1 MIECQTQKAGWLD
14 RIEYLRDAP
23 RAFVVNLCGLMG
35 SRLYVPQENV
45 LHTGVHLFVVL
56 RGICSRMGSI
66 MTPGKSWGEDFI
78 LNHPSLKDTRS
89 VLALTYTELLVLER
103 PDLFALLAD
112 APEMAERVRKTVVR
126 LTFRRAMFE
135 VARALKYNNAL
146 ALDVLLS
153 AGLSSGQKKKR
164 RSSYIALMESANAA
178 DGKAAL
184 AAHMA
189 MVSSE
194 DGAHRASGDRPK
206 HALADARPWTI
217 ASVGRGY
224 VVPPLPW
231 YAATST
237 YVRTRIIPL
246 LCLRSMCVWWLAR
259 RSAQADFFFFFFLPI
274 LGHYERE
281 ATTAQPVKSCVCLTK
296 VPHRRRRSPRDRRRR
311 HPRRRRP

>member
-1 MIECQTQKAGWLD
+1 VSECQTQKAGWLD

-35 SRLYVPQENV
+35 SRLYVPQEIV
-45 LHTGVHLFVVL
+45 LHTGAHLFVVL

-89 VLALTYTELLVLER
+89 VIALTYAEVLVLER

-224 VVPPLPW
+224 VVPR
-231 YAATST
+231 AAPAVVCSNFHIRAHTNHLSSLFAVNVCVVARET
-237 YVRTRIIPL
+237 LCAGRFFL
-246 LCLRSMCVWWLAR
+246 LLLFPHMVNMNAKQPLRSR
-259 RSAQADFFFFFFLPI
+259 
-274 LGHYERE
+274 
-281 ATTAQPVKSCVCLTK
+281 
-296 VPHRRRRSPRDRRRR
+296 
-311 HPRRRRP
+311 